1 MDKIKKQGCLVLLDL
16 QQGFINYN
24 KEIIPNIKDLL
35 NKYEFD
41 RIVATEYI
49 NMPYGP
55 YHDLLKHK
63 EIIENDKIMKLNPFI
78 KSISERVFD
87 KNKSSCFTSEFMSYY
102 LNMKVNNIEKLYFT
116 GMGDTNCILSSVL
129 DCIDNKINFEIFIN
143 QNDISSN
150 KKSEKDIEYMLK
162 AIAGK
167 DKLIYY

>member
-1 MDKIKKQGCLVLLDL
+1 MNKIKKQGCLVLLDL

-41 RIVATEYI
+41 HIIATKYI

-55 YHDLLKHK
+55 FHDLLKHK
-63 EIIENDKIMKLNPFI
+63 EIIEKDEIAKLNPFV
-78 KSISERVFD
+78 KSISERVFY

-102 LNMKVNNIEKLYFT
+102 IKINNIKKLYFT
-116 GMGDTNCILSSVL
+116 GMGDTNCILSSIL
-129 DCIDNKINFEIFIN
+129 DCIDNKIDFEIFMNRHEIN
-143 QNDISSN
+143 SS
-150 KKSEKDIEYMLK
+150 KKSVKDLDYILK
-162 AIAGK
+162 SVTGE